1 MSESRFDRSERFFGS
16 EGQRRIGE
24 TRLAVVGCGGLGS
37 VFIEQ
42 AAYMGFRSFA
52 LVDRDLV
59 SGSSMNRLVGARQ
72 ADVDATLKVSVA
84 ERSIRTVDPTAVV
97 DAVPEW
103 LTHPQAQAASYGGRV
118 AIGLPGIRCVYCL
131 GELDPGELALAQLT
145 PEQRRTRDDSYGVVN
160 DALDGRGAAV
170 ISLNGVVASL
180 GLTELMVYITGLR
193 EPAITLTYKGER
205 GIVRRRTDEPIGP
218 CPYCGRD

>member
-1 MSESRFDRSERFFGS
+1 
-16 EGQRRIGE
+16 
-24 TRLAVVGCGGLGS
+24 
-37 VFIEQ
+37 
-42 AAYMGFRSFA
+42 MGFRSFA

-103 LTHPQAQAASYGGRV
+103 LTHPQAQAAIRNANIVVGCLDDDAARLELLGITSEPGIPYLDLGTEIGTDAMSYGGRV